1 MFIVYA
7 LYKVKSYFVTV
18 CACVNT
24 RERYDKLQYVL
35 EKYYVIEKRISELT
49 LYLWIIAIDT
59 TF

>member
-24 RERYDKLQYVL
+24 RQTPIYPRKILPNS
-35 EKYYVIEKRISELT
+35 EKNLRVDSLPVDYS
-49 LYLWIIAIDT
+49 D
-59 TF
+59 